1 MERGF
6 ADWRRHPHALVGFF
20 PRLITVSQS
29 EPSGAD
35 NSTPTVKYINEQ
47 NTLALGQYNTILTV
61 AEFMDKK
68 ALEWYWADEYVGGRA
83 VVDRL
88 FNCEDILMNFVVA
101 SREGSGDDDPNIA
114 HVRFVRP
121 RRRLDISRLSSYG
134 ISRGAAHLDKRIAC
148 SAEFINMFGGNPL
161 KRVTVDWEAQVA
173 GRPMCGLLPGLG
185 CVYL

>member
-1 MERGF
+1 MWSGVCRLATAPPCAGGL
-6 ADWRRHPHALVGFF
+6 P
-20 PRLITVSQS
+20 PRLITISQS
-29 EPSGAD
+29 EPPGVD
-35 NSTPTVKYINEQ
+35 KSTPTVEYINEQ
-47 NTLALGQYNTILTV
+47 NTLALGKYNTILTV

-68 ALEWYWADEYVGGRA
+68 ALEWYWADEYMGGRA
-83 VVDRL
+83 VVDGT
-88 FNCEDILMNFVVA
+88 NCEDILMNFVVA
-101 SREGSGDDDPNIA
+101 SREGSGDADPNIA

-148 SAEFINMFGGNPL
+148 SEEFINMFGGNPL